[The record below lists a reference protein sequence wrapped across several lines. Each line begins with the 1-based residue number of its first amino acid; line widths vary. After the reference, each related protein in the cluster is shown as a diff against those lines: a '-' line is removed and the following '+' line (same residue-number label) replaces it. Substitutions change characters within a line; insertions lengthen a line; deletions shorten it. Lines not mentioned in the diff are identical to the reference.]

1 MSDQSPRVEPLPQI
15 EPQYLQAVV
24 LQASQLNTLVW
35 QKMALI
41 FAVQS
46 AIIVGAY
53 FLRGS
58 LLSWITL
65 LIGALFCAGIVFSI
79 HSDLKGRMALLS
91 QANHIGQRLLRLPS
105 EGIHMSLE
113 PYSGWTLRPHWTFW
127 RLAILFA
134 VDVLAAFAF
143 NIPYF
148 EELTN
153 GYLSMPLLPSR

>member
-1 MSDQSPRVEPLPQI
+1 MSDQSPQIEPLPPI
-15 EPQYLQAVV
+15 EPQYLQAAT

-46 AIIVGAY
+46 AIIIAAY

-65 LIGALFCAGIVFSI
+65 FIGFLFCSGLIFSI
-79 HSDLKGRMALLS
+79 DSDLKGRTALLS
-91 QANHIGQRLLRLPS
+91 QANHIGRRLLRLPS
-105 EGIHMSLE
+105 DGIVMTLE
-113 PYSGWTLRPHWTFW
+113 PYPNWALKPHWTFW
-127 RLAILFA
+127 RLAFLFA

-148 EELTN
+148 GELTN
-153 GYLSMPLLPSR
+153 GYLSMPLLPSK